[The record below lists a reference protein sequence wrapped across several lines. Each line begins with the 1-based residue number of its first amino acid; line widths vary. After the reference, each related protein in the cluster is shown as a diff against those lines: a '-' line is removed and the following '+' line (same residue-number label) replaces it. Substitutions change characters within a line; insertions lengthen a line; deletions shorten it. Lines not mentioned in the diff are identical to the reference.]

1 MKLYVF
7 LATFRFLK
15 NRKTMRS
22 LKYLKD
28 TCNTPKEIVFR
39 EKNFKIIIRSAWP
52 DNINEKNSTKMLN
65 YTREKSE
72 KYFFLGMYQK
82 EFSRSLFS
90 TLFIDNQIL
99 HRKGSIFSAR
109 LIISC
114 IVKSES
120 SFWS

>member
-1 MKLYVF
+1 
-7 LATFRFLK
+7 
-15 NRKTMRS
+15 MRS

-28 TCNTPKEIVFR
+28 TRNTPKEIVFR

-52 DNINEKNSTKMLN
+52 DDINEKNCTKMLN

-72 KYFFLGMYQK
+72 KYFFGMYQK
-82 EFSRSLFS
+82 EFNRTLFS

-109 LIISC
+109 LNVSC
-114 IVKSES
+114 IVKSET